1 MVLEKTS
8 HRRYTKEQVFAEIP
22 RKHGHT
28 VTGRRYILNGPFIGF
43 WNVSVIL
50 TYVELCI
57 AVGGICAAADGR
69 VWPAVAGLALC
80 GVCDMFD
87 GKIAR
92 LSAGPRTRRCLAS
105 RSTPCATWCPL
116 AVLPSALG
124 YAFGIRGWGTA
135 VLMLYTLAAV
145 IRLGYFNVTEQKRQQ
160 TTDANRTSF
169 EGLPVTWAAVIV
181 PLCCLLSLCTGT
193 AFPWI
198 LGVVL
203 GAMAFFFLARI
214 TVGKPQI

>member
-1 MVLEKTS
+1 M
-8 HRRYTKEQVFAEIP
+8 
-22 RKHGHT
+22 
-28 VTGRRYILNGPFIGF
+28 NGPFIGF

-69 VWPAVAGLALC
+69 VWPAVAGLGLC

-92 LSAGPRTRRCLAS
+92 AIRRSQDEKVFGIQIDSLCDLVS
-105 RSTPCATWCPL
+105 FG
-116 AVLPSALG
+116 VLPSALG